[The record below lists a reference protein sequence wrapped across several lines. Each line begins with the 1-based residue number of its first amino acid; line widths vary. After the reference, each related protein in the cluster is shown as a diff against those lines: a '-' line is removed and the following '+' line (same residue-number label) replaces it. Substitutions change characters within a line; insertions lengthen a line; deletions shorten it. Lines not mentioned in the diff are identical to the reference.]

1 MNKKILTTTG
11 LLIALALLLA
21 INITSDSLFKAARL
35 DLTASQLYTLSEG
48 SKNILTKLEE
58 PITLRLYLSEKL
70 ATTLPGINSYTV
82 QVKELL
88 EEYHRIAGDKL
99 QLLVIDPEPFSE
111 EEDRAEGYGLQGI
124 PTDNTNNTFYFGLAG
139 TNSTDDE
146 EVIPFFSPNRAEFLE
161 YDVTKLIYQLTKPK
175 KQVVGIMSSLPLQ
188 GDATPFTQG
197 GNEAWMILDH
207 IRQLFEVRN
216 LETNLTEIPKDIDVL
231 MLVHPKNLSDTTLY
245 TIDQFVLNGG
255 KAIVFVDPYSEA
267 DQPPVDKN
275 NPLASLQAPH
285 NSELTKL
292 FDAWGI
298 ELVPNKVVGDLQTA
312 QKVQVRKGASAMVVT
327 YPVWMDL
334 NDDQYFNKEDIVTA
348 KLGNIIVATPGALV
362 KKGEVPTEMI
372 PLVETGN
379 QAMQIET
386 TKLGFF
392 AEPDSLARD
401 FKPEGKFTLAARITG
416 KVKTAFPEGKPKEE
430 PKENGE
436 PPSPETDKPHLTES
450 AEPINVIVV
459 ADTDLLA
466 DKFWVRVQN
475 FVGQRIALPYA
486 NNATLVSNALDNLSG
501 SNDLISV
508 RNRGSFARPFTRV
521 EAIQQEAEQRFRE
534 KEKELLA
541 KLQETDQKI
550 RELQGKKQ
558 ESNKLTLSIEQ
569 QQEIERFRDEK
580 IKTRKE
586 LRNVQHELHKNIA
599 RLETKMKFINIGLI
613 PLLIMLGGITL
624 SFLSR
629 KRKLSVNI
637 ATLNGSRREE
647 LV

>member
-1 MNKKILTTTG
+1 MNQKILTTTG

-21 INITSDSLFKAARL
+21 INITSDSLFKSARL
-35 DLTASQLYTLSEG
+35 DLTANQLYTLSEG

-88 EEYHRIAGDKL
+88 EEYQRIAGNKL
-99 QLLVIDPEPFSE
+99 KLFVIDPEPFSE

-161 YDVTKLIYQLTKPK
+161 YDITKLIYQLTKPK

-188 GDATPFTQG
+188 GDATPFAQG
-197 GNEAWMILDH
+197 GNEPWMILDH

-216 LETNLTEIPKDIDVL
+216 LETNLTEIPKDVDVL

-245 TIDQFVLNGG
+245 AIDQFVLKGG

-267 DQPPVDKN
+267 DQPPMDKN
-275 NPLASLQAPH
+275 NPLASLQAPR
-285 NSELTKL
+285 NSDLTKL
-292 FDAWGI
+292 FDAWGV
-298 ELVPNKVVGDLQTA
+298 ELVPNKVVGDLKTA

-334 NDDQYFNKEDIVTA
+334 NDDQYFNNKDIVTA
-348 KLGNIIVATPGALV
+348 KLGNVIMATPGALV
-362 KKGEVPTEMI
+362 KKGEVPTEII
-372 PLVETGN
+372 PLIETDN

-430 PKENGE
+430 QKEDDKS
-436 PPSPETDKPHLTES
+436 PPPETDKPNLTEA
-450 AEPINVIVV
+450 AEPINVIIV

-475 FVGQRIALPYA
+475 FIGQRIALPYA

-521 EAIQQEAEQRFRE
+521 EAIQQEAEQHFRE

-558 ESNKLTLSIEQ
+558 DDNQLTLSIEQ

-599 RLETKMKFINIGLI
+599 SLETKMKFVNIGLI
-613 PLLIMLGGITL
+613 PLLIGLGGIAL
-624 SFLSR
+624 SFR
-629 KRKLSVNI
+629 RRKLSAN
-637 ATLNGSRREE
+637 S
-647 LV
+647 

>member
-11 LLIALALLLA
+11 LLIATALLLA
-21 INITSDSLFKAARL
+21 VNITSDSLFKSARL
-35 DLTASQLYTLSEG
+35 DLTANQLYTLSEG
-48 SKNILTKLEE
+48 SKNILAKLEE
-58 PITLRLYLSEKL
+58 PLTLRLYLSEKL

-88 EEYHRIAGDKL
+88 EEYQRIAGDKL

-124 PTDNTNNTFYFGLAG
+124 PTDNTNDTFYFGLAG
-139 TNSTDDE
+139 TNSTDDQ
-146 EVIPFFSPNRAEFLE
+146 EVIAFFSPNRAEFLE
-161 YDVTKLIYQLTKPK
+161 NDVTKLIYQLTKPK
-175 KQVVGIMSSLPLQ
+175 RKVVGIMSSLPLQ
-188 GDATPFTQG
+188 GDMTPFTQG
-197 GNEAWMILDH
+197 GNEPWMILDH

-216 LETNLTEIPKDIDVL
+216 LETSLTEIPKEVDVL
-231 MLVHPKNLSDTTLY
+231 MLVHPKSLSDSTLY
-245 TIDQFVLNGG
+245 AIDQFVLNGG
-255 KAIVFVDPYSEA
+255 RAIVFVDPYSEA
-267 DQPPVDKN
+267 DQPPMDKN
-275 NPLASLQAPH
+275 NPMASLQAPR

-298 ELVPNKVVGDLQTA
+298 ELVPNKVVGDLKTA
-312 QKVQVRKGASAMVVT
+312 QKVQVRKGASAVVVT

-334 NDDQYFNKEDIVTA
+334 SEDQYFNKEDIITA

-362 KKGEVPTEMI
+362 KKGEVPTEMV
-372 PLVETGN
+372 PLIESGN

-416 KVKTAFPEGKPKEE
+416 KVKTAFPDGKPKEE
-430 PKENGE
+430 KKETDE
-436 PPSPETDKPHLTES
+436 QQPPETDKPHLTEA
-450 AEPINVIVV
+450 AEPINVIVI
-459 ADTDLLA
+459 ADTDLLE

-475 FVGQRIALPYA
+475 FVGQRIALPHA
-486 NNATLVSNALDNLSG
+486 NNATLISNALDNLSG

-521 EAIQQEAEQRFRE
+521 AAIQQEAEQRFRE

-550 RELQGKKQ
+550 RELQSRKQ
-558 ESNKLTLSIEQ
+558 EGNKLMLSIEQ
-569 QQEIERFRDEK
+569 QQEVERFRDEK

-613 PLLIMLGGITL
+613 PLLIGIGGITI

-629 KRKLSVNI
+629 RRKLSVN
-637 ATLNGSRREE
+637 S
-647 LV
+647 

>member
-1 MNKKILTTTG
+1 MNQKILTTTG
-11 LLIALALLLA
+11 LLIATALLLA
-21 INITSDSLFKAARL
+21 INITSDSLFRAARL
-35 DLTASQLYTLSEG
+35 DLTANQLYTLSAG
-48 SKNILTKLEE
+48 SKNILAKLEE
-58 PITLRLYLSEKL
+58 PLTLRLYLSEKL

-88 EEYHRIAGDKL
+88 EEYQRIAGDKL
-99 QLLVIDPEPFSE
+99 KLLVIDPEPFSE
-111 EEDRAEGYGLQGI
+111 EEDRAESYGLQGI
-124 PTDNTNNTFYFGLAG
+124 PTDNTNDTFYFGLAG
-139 TNSTDDE
+139 TNSTDE
-146 EVIPFFSPNRAEFLE
+146 QEVIAFFSPNRAEFLE
-161 YDVTKLIYQLTKPK
+161 YDVTKLIHQLTKPK
-175 KQVVGIMSSLPLQ
+175 KKVIGIMSSLPLQ

-197 GNEAWMILDH
+197 GNEPWMILDH

-216 LETNLTEIPKDIDVL
+216 LETSLTEIPKEVDVL
-231 MLVHPKNLSDTTLY
+231 MLVHPKSLSDTTLY
-245 TIDQFVLNGG
+245 AIDQFVLNGG
-255 KAIVFVDPYSEA
+255 RAIVFVDPYSEA
-267 DQPPVDKN
+267 DQPPMDKN
-275 NPLASLQAPH
+275 NPMAALQAPR
-285 NSELTKL
+285 NSDLTKL

-298 ELVPNKVVGDLQTA
+298 ELVPNKVVGDLKTA
-312 QKVQVRKGASAMVVT
+312 QKVQVRKGASAVVVT

-334 NDDQYFNKEDIVTA
+334 SEDQYFNKEDIITA

-362 KKGEVPTEMI
+362 KKGEVPTEMV
-372 PLVETGN
+372 PLIESGN

-430 PKENGE
+430 KKETDE
-436 PPSPETDKPHLTES
+436 PQPPETDKPHLTEA

-459 ADTDLLA
+459 ADTDLLE

-475 FVGQRIALPYA
+475 FVGQRIALPHA

-550 RELQGKKQ
+550 RELQSRKQ
-558 ESNKLTLSIEQ
+558 EGNKLMLSIEQ
-569 QQEIERFRDEK
+569 QQEVERFRDEK

-599 RLETKMKFINIGLI
+599 HLETKMKFINIGLI
-613 PLLIMLGGITL
+613 PLLIGIGGITI

-629 KRKLSVNI
+629 RRKLSVN
-637 ATLNGSRREE
+637 S
-647 LV
+647 